1 MREDDRVPV
10 KWVNERRIKRFRI
23 FRIGLDRLRQKI
35 LNHLGLAA
43 EIGFLSCT

>member
-10 KWVNERRIKRFRI
+10 KWVNERRIKRVRI